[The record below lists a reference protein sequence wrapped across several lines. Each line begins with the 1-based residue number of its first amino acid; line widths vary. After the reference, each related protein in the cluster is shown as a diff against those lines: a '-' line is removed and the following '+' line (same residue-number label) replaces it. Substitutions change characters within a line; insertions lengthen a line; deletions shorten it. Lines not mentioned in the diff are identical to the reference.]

1 MQKNRFL
8 TIFLIFLISRIILY
22 LFGYIGNILFGDNT
36 DFIHCFARWDSAWYM
51 GIVNNGYDITPHA
64 HIEHNA
70 SNWAFFPLFSI
81 LVKLVSLVLP
91 ISTVKIAFI
100 INNLAF
106 LVSLFILYKYLENR
120 LNSNIAYTTI
130 LLVAFSPYSI
140 YFSIPYSE
148 SLFFLLVITVFYL
161 MQKKEY
167 LYAGL
172 FAMLLSATRTIGV
185 MIVFPILVFAIEQ
198 IGFRNLLLLRNIESH
213 RVLLSLLIAPLGLFI
228 YMQYLYFK
236 VGDALAFSH
245 IQRAWGRALPHNPLE
260 VLYRGFFKIG
270 SFDFYISIIT
280 AIAILLIAIL
290 FYKKL
295 YAEAIFSLI
304 AILIPLST
312 GLFSMPRFIFAL
324 FPIYV
329 AITFLIE
336 ERPRVKQF
344 ILILFI
350 LAMNYFSIT
359 WTLGKSFMV

>member
-8 TIFLIFLISRIILY
+8 TIFLIFLVSRIILY
-22 LFGYIGNILFGDNT
+22 FSGYIGNILFGDNT
-36 DFIHCFARWDSAWYM
+36 GFIHCFARWDSAWYM
-51 GIVNNGYDITPHA
+51 GIVNSGYDLTPHA

-70 SNWAFFPLFSI
+70 SNWAFFPLFPI

-91 ISTVKIAFI
+91 ISAIKIAFI

-106 LVSLFILYKYLENR
+106 LVALFILYKYLESR
-120 LNSNIAYTTI
+120 SNSNIAYTTI
-130 LLVAFSPYSI
+130 WLVAFSPYSI

-148 SLFFLLVITVFYL
+148 SLFFVLVITVFYL
-161 MQKKEY
+161 MQKREY

-185 MIVFPILVFAIEQ
+185 MILFPILVFAIEQ
-198 IGFRNLLLLRNIESH
+198 IGFKNLLLLKNIKAY
-213 RVLLSLLIAPLGLFI
+213 RVLLALLIAPLGLFI
-228 YMQYLYFK
+228 YMQYLYLK

-260 VLYRGFFKIG
+260 VLYRGFLNIG
-270 SFDFYISIIT
+270 SFDFYLSTIT
-280 AIAILLIAIL
+280 TIAILLIAIL

-295 YAEAIFSLI
+295 YAEAVFSII

-312 GLFSMPRFIFAL
+312 GLLSMPRFIFAL

-329 AITFLIE
+329 AIAFLIE
-336 ERPRVKQF
+336 GRARIKQF
-344 ILILFI
+344 LLMIFI
-350 LAMNYFSIT
+350 LSMIYFSIE
-359 WTLGKSFMV
+359 WTLGKNFMV